1 METHGE
7 EAVEQKI
14 VEVTHRAFE
23 DKYKK
28 KFVRS
33 EDQIFRKEAE
43 RAIKIAFDFK
53 EQLRLV
59 REAIASH
66 DPVKIDFTP
75 KPHPETPGR
84 LSIFFSDFHFGNGNE
99 KDIVR
104 RFDETFRYIV
114 SQPQKYVDVT
124 SL

>member
-1 METHGE
+1 M
-7 EAVEQKI
+7 EQKI

-66 DPVKIDFTP
+66 EPVKIDFTP
-75 KPHPETPGR
+75 KPHPDTP
-84 LSIFFSDFHFGNGNE
+84 
-99 KDIVR
+99 
-104 RFDETFRYIV
+104 
-114 SQPQKYVDVT
+114 
-124 SL
+124 